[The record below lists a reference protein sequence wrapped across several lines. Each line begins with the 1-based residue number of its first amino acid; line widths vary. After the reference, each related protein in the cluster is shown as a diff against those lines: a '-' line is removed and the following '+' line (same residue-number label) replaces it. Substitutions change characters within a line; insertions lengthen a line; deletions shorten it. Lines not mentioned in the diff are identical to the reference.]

1 MCSKSSVVALFER
14 NKDFLPQVTVYLII
28 TPFLFQKLLQ
38 GVDLN
43 KEIDGGHSGVRK
55 LSVFPS
61 VFNNLMTRVLT
72 DTSIIRTPLYYGE
85 FVWSQKCQKSYI
97 LYLYNTDT
105 SVKRTLGS
113 VHLMSV
119 LKRFDCNDFCTA
131 FAFTVGAIL
140 E

>member
-28 TPFLFQKLLQ
+28 TPFIFQKLLQ

-61 VFNNLMTRVLT
+61 VFNNLMIVQ
-72 DTSIIRTPLYYGE
+72 SNPSPYGH
-85 FVWSQKCQKSYI
+85 
-97 LYLYNTDT
+97 LYNTDT
-105 SVKRTLGS
+105 SLLRRVRLVPEMPKIIHSLP
-113 VHLMSV
+113 L
-119 LKRFDCNDFCTA
+119 
-131 FAFTVGAIL
+131 
-140 E
+140 

>member
-28 TPFLFQKLLQ
+28 TPFIFQKLLQ

-61 VFNNLMTRVLT
+61 VFNNLMIVQSNL
-72 DTSIIRTPLYYGE
+72 SLRTPLYYGE

-113 VHLMSV
+113 VHLMSL

>member
-28 TPFLFQKLLQ
+28 TPFIFQKLLQ

-43 KEIDGGHSGVRK
+43 KEIDGGHSGARK

-61 VFNNLMTRVLT
+61 VFNNLMIVQSNL
-72 DTSIIRTPLYYGE
+72 SLRTPLYYGE

-105 SVKRTLGS
+105 
-113 VHLMSV
+113 
-119 LKRFDCNDFCTA
+119 FD
-131 FAFTVGAIL
+131 VRIKEVWL
-140 E
+140 